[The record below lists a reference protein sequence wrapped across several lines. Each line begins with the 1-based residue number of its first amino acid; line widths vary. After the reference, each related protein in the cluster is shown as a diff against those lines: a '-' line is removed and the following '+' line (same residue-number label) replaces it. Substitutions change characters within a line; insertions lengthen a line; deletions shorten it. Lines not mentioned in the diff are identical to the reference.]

1 MHVSHSAARRIEY
14 DVAISPSTK
23 YEAGYCCRRY
33 LDVDS
38 HVCMPWLLFM
48 FAQIV
53 YLRILGCTAF
63 FFFFL
68 ASQRKS
74 NVANIYA
81 DLWEG
86 TLAWCG
92 E

>member
-14 DVAISPSTK
+14 DVAISLSTK
-23 YEAGYCCRRY
+23 HEAGYCCRRY

-63 FFFFL
+63 FFFFF
-68 ASQRKS
+68 SISEEIKCCKY
-74 NVANIYA
+74 V
-81 DLWEG
+81 
-86 TLAWCG
+86 C
-92 E
+92 